1 MIVVIN
7 KMEAAALTMHMN
19 VMRPSFRNITKKN
32 YPDKLKEYISSY
44 DYIKNESSMALEY
57 EVDTY
62 NLNLN
67 IVDLNVLQAFLKAY
81 IDKSQ
86 KVNDEAKSEEFQQ
99 HLDALNNVQIKCQ
112 ELKSA

>member
-19 VMRPSFRNITKKN
+19 IMRPSFRNITKKN
-32 YPDKLKEYISSY
+32 YPDKLKEYINSY

-57 EVDTY
+57 GVDTY

-81 IDKSQ
+81 IEKSQ
-86 KVNDEAKSEEFQQ
+86 KVNKDAKSEEFQL
-99 HLDALNNVQIKCQ
+99 HLDALQRVKDKAD
-112 ELKSA
+112 EMAAA